1 MDINPG
7 KGTLGRFLSI
17 HEKKKIMR
25 SQKRMLNGPFG
36 TDISVVEFGRQRG
49 IWMKR
54 NFVKSATISLKVS
67 FPLREVIGNHHVYTE
82 SQVISKV
89 WAYIKKNNLTDP
101 SDAQSII
108 PDRKLGKIVGKKGK
122 RFGKSRINAAIK
134 KNIRMLTFHFKK

>member
-1 MDINPG
+1 MYPG

-17 HEKKKIMR
+17 LCTEKMKR
-25 SQKRMLNGPFG
+25 SQKRMLKGPFG
-36 TDISVVEFGRQRG
+36 ADTREVEFGRQRG

-54 NFVKSATISLKVS
+54 NFVRSATISLKVS
-67 FPLREVIGNHHVYTE
+67 SPLREVIGNQHVYTE
-82 SQVISKV
+82 IQVISKV
-89 WAYIKKNNLTDP
+89 WEYIEKNNLTDP

-134 KNIRMLTFHFKK
+134 KNVRMLTFHFKK